1 MEPILRQSYAAAVP
15 ELSVDWSAERPP
27 RPALVQLQ
35 GDLARELGFDPEQLR
50 TADGIRLLTGDLS
63 AGKHDSGATEDRP
76 RVTTAQ
82 VYAGFQFGQP
92 SSVLGDG
99 RAVLLGDLVDRAG
112 RTRDLHLKG
121 SGRTPFSR
129 GGDGKAPLGPML
141 RELLVGEAMHALG
154 IPTTRALAVIATGE
168 QVQRR
173 RPGGDPGAILVRTA
187 ASHLRV
193 GTFQYAAWHHGPEVL
208 GALTDYAISRHWP
221 EAAGAERPA
230 LELLRSVIGAQA
242 RLVAQWMLVGF
253 VHGVMNTDNMTISG
267 ETIDYGPCAFLDAY
281 RADAVFSS
289 IDHGGRYAYGNQPQ
303 IALWNLARFAETL
316 LPLIDPD
323 DPDRAVDLAT
333 EALETFTPLYEEAW
347 ARGMAAKV
355 GVTLPEGAGAQET
368 ARALVEIRAL
378 AQELLGI
385 LEAEGADFTGSFRAL
400 ADGGAAGLRA
410 RLSGAEQAAVS
421 SAAQAAVSDA
431 AQLADSDAAPP
442 ALDAWCGRR
451 DALRAGSSDAQRAA
465 ADAAMLRANPVH
477 IPRNRPLQAALD
489 AAEDGDLAPF
499 TRMLEAVTSPFEH
512 RAHLADLA
520 GPGAAEGPGAPDAGE
535 FVTYCGT

>member
-15 ELSVDWSAERPP
+15 ELSVDWSAEQPP

-63 AGKHDSGATEDRP
+63 AGMAGGSGP
-76 RVTTAQ
+76 QTTAQ

-323 DPDRAVDLAT
+323 DPDRAVGLAT

-347 ARGMAAKV
+347 ARGMAAKL
-355 GVTLPEGAGAQET
+355 GVPLPEGAGAQET

-378 AQELLGI
+378 AQGLLEI

-410 RLSGAEQAAVS
+410 RL
-421 SAAQAAVSDA
+421 SDA